1 MIQKLRALL
10 STDVLSSVK
19 VTASVALSTQL
30 PPPTTY
36 PANKFVSLCC
46 HNFIG
51 VHEFFVV

>member
-19 VTASVALSTQL
+19 ITATVALLTQL
-30 PPPTTY
+30 PAPTTY

-46 HNFIG
+46 HNFVG